1 MCSGASSPKAP
12 LSPRAAAGWSGGQEG
27 VDRSGSGE
35 DVGLGVPLIEACPE
49 PRRRVVRGRLVDVGL
64 LAFID
69 PRRPGAAELTLCLA
83 TRGCAEGQPR
93 RKSQVFQNLPR
104 DGAFLNLSDDSSFA
118 SIVLAALEERSAQ
131 RSATTRT
138 TAGHFFPLDSTH

>member
-1 MCSGASSPKAP
+1 MLGSLVAQGSAEPTCGS
-12 LSPRAAAGWSGGQEG
+12 RVER
-27 VDRSGSGE
+27 RSGSGE

-104 DGAFLNLSDDSSFA
+104 DGAFLDLSDDPTRAVQGFWTVR
-118 SIVLAALEERSAQ
+118 I
-131 RSATTRT
+131 TTLKLPRPSEVGGT
-138 TAGHFFPLDSTH
+138 RDRPRYEF